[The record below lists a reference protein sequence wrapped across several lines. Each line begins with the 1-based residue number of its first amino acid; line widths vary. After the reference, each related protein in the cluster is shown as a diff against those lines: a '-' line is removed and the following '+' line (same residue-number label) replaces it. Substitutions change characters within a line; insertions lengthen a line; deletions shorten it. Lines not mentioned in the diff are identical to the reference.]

1 MPGITLLTMGILSDP
16 ALEITN
22 PLIVELFVQQP
33 NKFISYG
40 FFLPIRRM
48 PMLQVYR
55 KETLDQQL
63 KC

>member
-1 MPGITLLTMGILSDP
+1 MLTMGILSDP